1 MDCINGSERAT
12 LRTLPRTAYASTV
25 GRMTDATRPFAL
37 PAEPTPDDALSAAIR
52 SHLAYRRLTQGD
64 LAEALGVSRTA
75 GVGAAARKV
84 RWSVA
89 DWWPSPTGWTCAPP
103 SCWATPRE
111 QFYVVVGYLLA
122 IAAGA

>member
-1 MDCINGSERAT
+1 MVRKSHIRA
-12 LRTLPRTAYASTV
+12 LPRTAYASTV

-64 LAEALGVSRTA
+64 LAEALGVSQTQ
-75 GVGAAARKV
+75 VSARLRGEV

-89 DWWPSPTGWTCAPP
+89 DLVAVADWLDVHPS
-103 SCWATPRE
+103 
-111 QFYVVVGYLLA
+111 QLLGD
-122 IAAGA
+122 AA